1 MSSLLLPGDFAL
13 RTPDMLTTLT
23 ELVEMESPSDNKD
36 AVDKLGAHLAER
48 LRRLGALV
56 TVHHT
61 ALAGNHLEA
70 HWGLGRP
77 EERIVLLTHMD
88 TVYDLGTLAR
98 QPVRLEDDKLFGP
111 GALDMKAS
119 LAIGLTVLDEFK
131 RRRQWPARP
140 LTWLITSDEEVGSTT
155 SRALIEQTCQGAAL
169 TLCLE
174 PGMSNGAL
182 KTARKGI
189 GDFTLTVHGQA
200 AHAGVDH
207 ARGRNA
213 IVELAHH
220 LITIHGLTDYEA
232 GTTLNVGVV
241 RGGTRSNVVPDEAS
255 AHIDLR
261 VSTLAEAERVLNTA
275 RALQPV
281 IPGASLTVS
290 GGLNRPPMPRDERMQ
305 ATFARAQHLASLID
319 LTLTEAST
327 GGGSD
332 ANFVAPLGVPVL
344 DGLGAVGDGAH
355 SEREHILI
363 PSLPER
369 AALLAALLTAW

>member
-1 MSSLLLPGDFAL
+1 MSFLLPGDFAL

-23 ELVEMESPSDNKD
+23 TLVEMESPSENKP
-36 AVDKLGAHLAER
+36 AVDALGAHLAGQ
-48 LRRLGALV
+48 LRQLGALV
-56 TVHHT
+56 TVHQT
-61 ALAGNHLEA
+61 ATAGNHLEA

-77 EERIVLLTHMD
+77 EERMVLLCHMD

-98 QPVRLEDDKLFGP
+98 QPVRVDDDKLFGP
-111 GALDMKAS
+111 GTLDMKAS
-119 LAIGLTVLDEFK
+119 IAIGLTVLDELK

-155 SRALIEQTCQGAAL
+155 SRTLIEDTCRGAAL
-169 TLCLE
+169 VLCLE
-174 PGMSNGAL
+174 PGTSTGAL

-189 GDFTLTVHGQA
+189 GDFTLTVRGQA
-200 AHAGVDH
+200 AHSGIDH

-220 LITIHGLTDYEA
+220 LLTIHGLTNYEV

-241 RGGTRSNVVPDEAS
+241 RGGSRSNVVPDEAS
-255 AHIDLR
+255 AQIDLR
-261 VSTLAEAERVLNTA
+261 VPTLAEAERVLA
-275 RALQPV
+275 VVRGLQPV
-281 IPGASLTVS
+281 TPGTTLEVS
-290 GGLNRPPMPRDERMQ
+290 GGLNRPPMPRDALMQ
-305 ATFARAQHLASLID
+305 ETFATTQRIAALLD

-332 ANFVAPLGVPVL
+332 ANFVAPLGVPLL

-363 PSLPER
+363 PSLPDR
-369 AALLAALLTAW
+369 AALLAALLSAW